1 MVGDVLA
8 LEPVPAGHALFHDA
22 ADVRHGNRRAVN
34 LRLGDERDRGFV
46 ESERRVASRLRR
58 FVAPRAPQRAP
69 YFPLP
74 RARLFVREHVGQR
87 THGHDVRRA
96 SQRGKTRVA
105 YFGPGGRRAFER
117 GSAAGVRAIFK
128 RADASRGAVAAPR
141 PRVRLLQR
149 LQTHAQSVV
158 GGVRDLGVGV
168 QVVQRVVLRDLGR
181 ERLRLRR
188 GGGGAEPGGPTR
200 RVFAP
205 GIRGRDRVGARAGGR
220 RLARGE
226 RDRPSA
232 AKAGRARDR
241 AAVERR
247 GPGGARVKG
256 AGERGVSVS
265 AQGETRRNRAWGD
278 VGRHV
283 AADSRARGRFPRGCE
298 KHREKRAS
306 GPHAASHERT
316 RRAVLSW
323 QARRASDSRGR
334 SNERARKHGK
344 SYTVIDFFFFFGTFG
359 RHKVTDLSV
368 RRSRRTRI
376 VSCRANMRRHVRRH
390 TRRASTQHGKRAS
403 TLIRVYRYTT
413 KFAAAR
419 RNARVTASSS
429 LPPRTPPSAR
439 RRAYR
444 RASPRRAG
452 RTIARTARRVSR

>member
-1 MVGDVLA
+1 M
-8 LEPVPAGHALFHDA
+8 
-22 ADVRHGNRRAVN
+22 
-34 LRLGDERDRGFV
+34 
-46 ESERRVASRLRR
+46 
-58 FVAPRAPQRAP
+58 
-69 YFPLP
+69 
-74 RARLFVREHVGQR
+74 
-87 THGHDVRRA
+87 RRA

-390 TRRASTQHGKRAS
+390 TRRAST
-403 TLIRVYRYTT
+403 
-413 KFAAAR
+413 
-419 RNARVTASSS
+419 
-429 LPPRTPPSAR
+429 
-439 RRAYR
+439 
-444 RASPRRAG
+444 
-452 RTIARTARRVSR
+452 